1 MPYTCWVGP
10 KGPYTNGKLFAISQR
25 TPDKSAC
32 SIKLYLTPSAIDKYL
47 WRSYI
52 GKTVPL
58 RGIKYIPYPPEICS
72 LVGLSLRILAE
83 GWLEGAKLGVPQ
95 MSGFHGKGQ

>member
-10 KGPYTNGKLFAISQR
+10 KGPYPNGKLFAISQR

-58 RGIKYIPYPPEICS
+58 RGMKYIPYPPEICS

>member
-1 MPYTCWVGP
+1 MRSKERGNLSVSPSLCKEVSLHRIHASSREQTFHTRVWVGP
-10 KGPYTNGKLFAISQR
+10 KGPYPNGKLFAISQR

-32 SIKLYLTPSAIDKYL
+32 SIKLYLTPSATDKYL

-58 RGIKYIPYPPEICS
+58 RGM
-72 LVGLSLRILAE
+72 R
-83 GWLEGAKLGVPQ
+83 
-95 MSGFHGKGQ
+95 